1 MLSDDVGNGDKQ
13 FGMLDCCA
21 EVCFVFINVVV
32 TVGSEPVVCT
42 KPLGGAV
49 HAWDSVRTRH

>member
-1 MLSDDVGNGDKQ
+1 MFLSHVGNGDKQ
-13 FGMLDCCA
+13 FGMLDCNA
-21 EVCFVFINVVV
+21 EVCFMFINVV

-49 HAWDSVRTRH
+49 HAWDSVRTHH